1 MKKHPRPQV
10 SLRKPP
16 LLDHDKREPVSV
28 RPHEWAIGSGSAK
41 PEVVAESELDT
52 PEEGLDPTL
61 PENPVHGAPGHQV
74 KEPSSEDEDDEGRSV
89 TEQLIDEG
97 AKEAEQDKVNQG
109 TRAGVKNDRS
119 KS

>member
-1 MKKHPRPQV
+1 MKKLSKSKVSAKKRP
-10 SLRKPP
+10 LP
-16 LLDHDKREPVSV
+16 DHDDRGPVPV
-28 RPHEWAIGSGSAK
+28 RPREWLIGSPAAK
-41 PEVVAESELDT
+41 PEVVTESELDE

-61 PENPVHGAPGHQV
+61 PENPVRGAPGHQI

-109 TRAGVKNDRS
+109 ARVGVKSDRNEP
-119 KS
+119 